1 MKNFRNTT
9 ERRVALAAAGA
20 AAALGIGV
28 ATGAYTFAG
37 SSTTRTAGS
46 PAVRAVAGEK
56 LAPSRATRSTMRAVA
71 KRPAPALSTFDGKL
85 SLDDGLVK
93 LKVLRIVGAG
103 SSRRSWQLFEHRA
116 LLDVGPRVRI
126 VDGRGLQIAPALAD
140 DAIARVHGR
149 LLPASA
155 WRWSDDEL
163 RPVIR
168 AQRIVV
174 LRLDREL
181 GD

>member
-1 MKNFRNTT
+1 MKNFRNST
-9 ERRVALAAAGA
+9 ERKVALVAAGA

-28 ATGAYTFAG
+28 AAGAYGFAG
-37 SSTTRTAGS
+37 SSTNWTAAS
-46 PAVRAVAGEK
+46 PATRAVAVEK
-56 LAPSRATRSTMRAVA
+56 LALRQTAHSTKRAVPN
-71 KRPAPALSTFDGKL
+71 RPAPALSTFDGKL

-103 SSRRSWQLFEHRA
+103 NSQRSWQLFEHRA
-116 LLDVGPRVRI
+116 VLDVGPRVRI
-126 VDGRGLQIAPALAD
+126 VDGRGMQIAPALVD

-174 LRLDREL
+174 LRLDREF